1 MTHIGLWD
9 DLCHLNRS
17 KWFSMT
23 WENAE
28 EGLATE
34 TSSLAAVWLKLA
46 YGGRMGRGRRGH

>member
-1 MTHIGLWD
+1 
-9 DLCHLNRS
+9 
-17 KWFSMT
+17 MT